1 MMLLA
6 TKWLAANGVKTTWS
20 QGWKMQSE
28 ICKSSLEMEW
38 TRWVGKV
45 KHSSWPL
52 QCVINLQGL
61 NWASAH
67 LLSRLFLVCLPS
79 PGHTIFRYLSKKSTQ
94 FTQNLERL
102 IVIWDHLRLHC
113 RLCHH
118 GCSALSAFLQLSRCL
133 RTDQSTNFHS
143 EFLQITSEIRKSLPS
158 FPLFAFLLFFSLE
171 NSRN

>member
-6 TKWLAANGVKTTWS
+6 TKWLANGVKTTWS

-52 QCVINLQGL
+52 QRVINLKDL

-67 LLSRLFLVCLPS
+67 LLSRLFLVSLPS
-79 PGHTIFRYLSKKSTQ
+79 PGHTIFRYLSKNSAQ
-94 FTQNLERL
+94 FTQNLEKL

-133 RTDQSTNFHS
+133 RTDQSTNFRS